1 MTITK
6 KQILIKFITIIPAVI
21 LGILFNYFFTKNIA
35 RNLVGSSPAQSIIIL
50 IGQILVFY
58 LLLQLII
65 FRGKCWTRAE
75 FVIAFI
81 VYVAVLFVGLIFRF
95 ARRFDLNNFAYG
107 FRLEQIELNPFSFIS
122 NFLVDRSS
130 IIIALINFILFIP
143 LPFLMYHNRIKPRF
157 WVALILFFIIELL
170 QPALSQGVFSLGDIT
185 LYSAGFLI
193 GLVFLNKNNKRI
205 ASKLNRSGKINE

>member
-6 KQILIKFITIIPAVI
+6 KQILIKLITILPAAV
-21 LGILFNYFFTKNIA
+21 LGILFNKVDIA
-35 RNLVGSSPAQSIIIL
+35 RNLVGSGPARSIIML

-65 FRGKCWTRAE
+65 FRGKCWTHAE
-75 FVIAFI
+75 LVIVSI
-81 VYVAVLFVGLIFRF
+81 VYIAVLFVGLIFRR
-95 ARRFDLNNFAYG
+95 ALNFDPNHFAYWFG
-107 FRLEQIELNPFSFIS
+107 LEQIELNPLSFIS

-157 WVALILFFIIELL
+157 WVALILFFFIELL
-170 QPALSQGVFSLGDIT
+170 QPTLSQGFFSLGDIT

-193 GLVFLNKNNKRI
+193 GLVFLNRNNQRI
-205 ASKLNRSGKINE
+205 AKVKLCQPKFLNEK